1 LARVEIATS
10 YRFASPLDCPIH
22 IANGWWKLGLLD
34 ARMNKQREASAAL
47 SVRRATHS
55 YSSKPVLKDVSL
67 TIRQGEIYALLGRN
81 GAGKSTL
88 LRSISGRQDL
98 TSGTIRIG
106 RKHSPREAAARGIL
120 GYVPQDIALYR
131 HLTVRE
137 NLSFFG
143 RMAGLSGR
151 ESDQA
156 IAQVLE
162 SAALEA
168 QADQIVSSLS
178 GGYQRRVNIAAAA
191 LTRPILM
198 VLDEPTVGID
208 IQAREAIHILLRN
221 LRDSGVALILTT
233 HDLEQAQVLSDN
245 IGILDGG
252 LLALEGEPQQLL
264 QDAFGAAKEMIVELL
279 ETPDAHGADY
289 LASLHLVQSQSPQ
302 MWTMLLTAGGI
313 DVAAM
318 SDHLIEQGLS
328 VKEIRIRK
336 PDLASL
342 FVHVVGPEAAR

>member
-1 LARVEIATS
+1 M
-10 YRFASPLDCPIH
+10 PQ
-22 IANGWWKLGLLD
+22 
-34 ARMNKQREASAAL
+34 QREASAAL
-47 SVRRATHS
+47 TVRRAMHN
-55 YSSKPVLKDVSL
+55 YGGKRVLTDVSL
-67 TIRQGEIYALLGRN
+67 TIHQGEIYSLLGRN

-98 TSGTIRIG
+98 SGGTIRIG
-106 RKHSPREAAARGIL
+106 RRHTPRDAAARGVL

-137 NLSFFG
+137 NLDFFA
-143 RMAGLSGR
+143 RMAGLSGHETHR
-151 ESDQA
+151 A
-156 IAQVLE
+156 IARVLE

-168 QADQIVSSLS
+168 QAYQLVSSLS

-208 IQAREAIHILLRN
+208 IQAREAIHMLLRS

-245 IGILDGG
+245 VGILDGG
-252 LLALEGEPQQLL
+252 GLVLEGEPQQLL
-264 QDAFGAAKEMIVELL
+264 RDTFGASKELVVELL
-279 ETPDAHGADY
+279 ETPDGHRADY
-289 LASLHLVQSQSPQ
+289 LLSVHLTPSQSPHV
-302 MWTMLLTAGGI
+302 WTMVLPQGRA

-318 SDHLIEQGLS
+318 SDHLGQQGLS

-342 FVHVVGPEAAR
+342 FVHVVGPEPAT

>member
-1 LARVEIATS
+1 
-10 YRFASPLDCPIH
+10 
-22 IANGWWKLGLLD
+22 LLD
-34 ARMNKQREASAAL
+34 SRINRQREGSAAL
-47 SVRRATHS
+47 AVRRESHS
-55 YSSKPVLKDVSL
+55 YSGKDVLTDVSL

-88 LRSISGRQDL
+88 LRAISGRHEL
-98 TSGTIRIG
+98 NGGNIRIG
-106 RKHSPREAAARGIL
+106 RRHTPREAAARGVL

-137 NLSFFG
+137 NLSFFA
-143 RMAGLSGR
+143 RMAGLSAR
-151 ESDQA
+151 ETHQA

-168 QADQIVSSLS
+168 HAYHLVSALS

-208 IQAREAIHILLRN
+208 IQAREAIHTLLRN

-233 HDLEQAQVLSDN
+233 HDLEQAQVLADCV
-245 IGILDGG
+245 GILDRGT
-252 LLALEGEPQQLL
+252 LVMEGEPQQLL
-264 QDAFGAAKEMIVELL
+264 HDAFGDSKEILVELH
-279 ETPDAHGADY
+279 EAPDDQSADY
-289 LASLHLVQSQSPQ
+289 LASLHLAPSQSSHVWS
-302 MWTMLLTAGGI
+302 MVLAHGSADASRMG
-313 DVAAM
+313 
-318 SDHLIEQGLS
+318 DHLAEQGLS

-342 FVHVVGPEAAR
+342 FLHVVGPDAAR